1 VSTEEKLSILKEV
14 LGLFHREGTKQ
25 TLFHCPKCNHH
36 KKKLSVNLEKGYF
49 KCWICDWSGKSLY
62 RIIKTFGTYHQKQDW
77 RRLHHQTEIND
88 FAEKLFGVSPAE
100 TLLPIN
106 LPETFTSLVG
116 NKNSSTSMRPLNY
129 LRSRGVDKKDIYRW
143 KIGYCYE
150 GKYAGRVVF
159 PSFNIKGELDYY
171 VSRTY
176 DKNWIKYLNPPTRKN
191 IIFNELY
198 LDFEEDLVI
207 VEGVFDAIK
216 ASSNA
221 VPLLGSTLTEDSR
234 LFKKIVEND
243 SRVYLALDADANRK
257 SDKITKLLL
266 EYDIETHMV
275 DMGTYDDPASMTKEE
290 FFLKKQDSTLLNT
303 NNYLLSRIL
312 RI

>member
-1 VSTEEKLSILKEV
+1 MSSEEKLSILKEV
-14 LGLFHREGTKQ
+14 LGLFNREGTRQ
-25 TLFHCPKCNHH
+25 LLFHCPKCNHH
-36 KKKLSVNLEKGYF
+36 KKKLSLNLEKGYF

-62 RIIKTFGTYHQKQDW
+62 RIIKTYGDYRQKQDW
-77 RRLHHQTEIND
+77 RRINHQTEIND
-88 FAEKLFGVSPAE
+88 FSEKLFGVPTADAPSPVM
-100 TLLPIN
+100 

-116 NKNSSTSMRPLNY
+116 SSGNSISMRPLNY
-129 LRSRGVDKKDIYRW
+129 LKSRGVKEEDIYRW

-159 PSFNIKGELDYY
+159 PSFNIEGNLDYF
-171 VSRTY
+171 VSRTFNN
-176 DKNWIKYLNPPTRKN
+176 NWIKYMNPPSKKN

-198 LDFEEDLVI
+198 INFEQDLVI
-207 VEGVFDAIK
+207 VEGVFDAVK
-216 ASSNA
+216 ASDNA

-243 SRVYLALDADANRK
+243 SKVFLALDSDASRK
-257 SDKITKLLL
+257 SDKIIKLLL
-266 EYDIETHMV
+266 EYDIETYYI
-275 DMGTYDDPASMTKEE
+275 DLGRYEDPAGMTKEQ
-290 FFLKKQDSTLLNT
+290 FSLKKQDSTLLNT